1 VAGHPGSEELIMFA
15 AAFEYHR
22 PKTVAEAVKLLRKV
36 KGSRLLAGG
45 HSLLPAMKLRL
56 ASPAALIDISRIAE
70 LSGIKS
76 TKEGLKIGAMTT
88 HAAIAAS
95 DVVRKH
101 CPVLAETAGIIGDLQ
116 VRNRGTIGGSVAH
129 ADPAAD
135 YPTVM
140 LLLEAEFTA
149 ANGKKRSI
157 AAEKFFVDLFTT
169 SLKKGELLTSV
180 TIPAMSSGASAVYL
194 KHRHPASAFAVVGVG
209 ALVELKKG
217 KCVDVRIA
225 IGGVTATAVRA
236 KAAEKLLTG
245 QAPTAENIA
254 RAAEAVGEA
263 LDSPLSDSY
272 ASGEFRVHLA
282 TVMTRRALTEVAGK
296 AR

>member
-1 VAGHPGSEELIMFA
+1 MFA
-15 AAFEYHR
+15 AEFEYHR

-36 KGSRLLAGG
+36 KGSRPLAGG

-76 TKEGLKIGAMTT
+76 TKDGLKIGAMTT

-95 DVVRKH
+95 AVVRKH

-129 ADPAAD
+129 ADPGAD
-135 YPTVM
+135 YPTI
-140 LLLEAEFTA
+140 LLLLDARFTA
-149 ANGKKRSI
+149 VNGKERQI

-169 SLKKGELLTSV
+169 SLKHGELLSSV
-180 TIPAMSSGASAVYL
+180 TIPSMSSGASAVYL
-194 KHRHPASAFAVVGVG
+194 KHRHPASSFAVVGVA
-209 ALVELKKG
+209 ALVQVKKG
-217 KCVDVRIA
+217 KCADVRIA
-225 IGGVTATAVRA
+225 IGGVTVTPVRA

-245 QAPTAENIA
+245 QAPTPENIA
-254 RAAEAVGEA
+254 RAADAVSDAIEN
-263 LDSPLSDSY
+263 PLGDPY

-282 TVMTRRALTEVAGK
+282 SVMTKRALIQVTG
-296 AR
+296 